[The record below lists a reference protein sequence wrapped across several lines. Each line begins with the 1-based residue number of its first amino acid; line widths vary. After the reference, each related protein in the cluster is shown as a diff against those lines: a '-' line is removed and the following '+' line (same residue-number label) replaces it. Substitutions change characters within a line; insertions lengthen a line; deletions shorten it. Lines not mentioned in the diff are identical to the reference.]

1 MNKLK
6 KSVLVIMLGVSII
19 GSIFSGLYFV
29 VNVIE
34 IPKKINEVRMED
46 DKNKSNTDKGLQYDQ
61 EFSIASIHKRF
72 SLISIDLSAITP
84 FILLWFF
91 YSILLNSSRSIRK
104 NLRTEQLIEK
114 IDILPMPRACGTS
127 WIQLG
132 FVGTLWGFL
141 LIGWK
146 LKGLSIAESTQTL
159 DILLKAFGTA
169 LLSTFTA
176 VIIVYI
182 FAPIIQGIWRWIHD
196 ISFEIED
203 ADIERQLECL
213 SISMKDTSNTL
224 GVLTK
229 EMTILKNEI
238 SAVTPNRVNDL
249 LENIIKS
256 VDNIKVDPQIN
267 LIPINNTIGEVNKSL
282 VKFSE
287 VSGNISK
294 NIEIHIKK
302 IGTRMEN
309 MSKNI
314 ETHIKE
320 TGTCME
326 NTSQSIDANIKKY
339 IEGSINANTNNMQS
353 MLNTVEGYFENFS
366 VDIKSNTETFM
377 KNAVLDIFTTFEKSM
392 KDFINCKQVIKV
404 EMPSNDEI
412 ELKLEKIIKLLGS
425 RNTRMETK
433 QPMPIKKRSWFR
445 RSI

>member
-1 MNKLK
+1 MNNLK
-6 KSVLVIMLGVSII
+6 KATLYTMLIVSFI
-19 GSIFSGLYFV
+19 GTICSSFYFV

-34 IPKKINEVRMED
+34 IPQKIEEVHYEGHTEKD
-46 DKNKSNTDKGLQYDQ
+46 QLGNNSDKTSQNDQ
-61 EFSIASIHKRF
+61 KFSIARVYKTF

-91 YSILLNSSRSIRK
+91 SAILRNSFNSIRGVLGK
-104 NLRTEQLIEK
+104 EQLSEK
-114 IDILPMPRACGTS
+114 VDILPMPRACGTS

-146 LKGLSIAESTQTL
+146 LKGLSVAQSTQTL

-176 VIIVYI
+176 VVIVYV
-182 FAPIIQGIWRWIHD
+182 FAPIVQRMWRWIHD

-203 ADIERQLECL
+203 LDIERQLEVL
-213 SISMKDTSNTL
+213 SISMKDTANTL

-229 EMTILKNEI
+229 EMAVLKNKI
-238 SAVTPNRVNDL
+238 SNFTPNRISDL

-256 VDNIKVDPQIN
+256 VNNIKVDPQIN
-267 LIPINNTIGEVNKSL
+267 LTPINQTLGKVNKGI
-282 VKFSE
+282 VKFSA
-287 VSGNISK
+287 VS
-294 NIEIHIKK
+294 
-302 IGTRMEN
+302 EN

-320 TGTCME
+320 IGTRTENMSKNIETHIKEIGSRME
-326 NTSQSIDANIKKY
+326 NTSQAIDVNIKKH
-339 IEGSINANTNNMQS
+339 IEWSINANANNVQS
-353 MLNTVEGYFENFS
+353 MLNTVEGFFKNFS

-392 KDFINCKQVIKV
+392 KDFINSKQEIKV
-404 EMPSNDEI
+404 EIPSNNEI
-412 ELKLEKIIKLLGS
+412 ALKLEQIKNLLGNKPS
-425 RNTRMETK
+425 
-433 QPMPIKKRSWFR
+433 KKRSWFR
-445 RSI
+445 RNAK